1 MWLPPEP
8 LVWYETN
15 RMLAVAVVLLFIV
28 IMILF
33 RLKKPGF
40 ADEGLS
46 WSEEELLEEEQ
57 DTQDVLDLLYLDEDE
72 EELS

>member
-15 RMLAVAVVLLFIV
+15 RMLVVAVVLLFIV
-28 IMILF
+28 IMVLS
-33 RLKKPGF
+33 RRKKPGF
-40 ADEGLS
+40 PDEGLS

-57 DTQDVLDLLYLDEDE
+57 DAQDVLDLLYLDEDE